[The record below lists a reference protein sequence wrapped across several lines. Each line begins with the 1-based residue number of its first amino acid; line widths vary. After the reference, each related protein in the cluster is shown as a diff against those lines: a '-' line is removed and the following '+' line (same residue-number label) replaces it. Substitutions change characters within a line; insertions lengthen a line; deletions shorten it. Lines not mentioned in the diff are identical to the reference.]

1 MLSFEN
7 KIFIKMQ
14 KRVCHKYMVHPLYGG
29 GDARHELILMGVSP

>member
-29 GDARHELILMGVSP
+29 MLGMSLS

>member
-29 GDARHELILMGVSP
+29 DARHELILMGVSP